1 MLIVFTKINLKMEN
15 KNLIKTDANQHL
27 NQVVADASNS
37 EQIVFAQS
45 VINKVL
51 AKEETFLNRYF
62 PTAEVRARRQKDA
75 ELISQA
81 LGDRNEMYRI
91 LRQTEIKNFKEAANR
106 FLSVEMVKGKA
117 GLAELLTKAI
127 NVVTESF
134 EAETERFYNTMER
147 MATNV
152 DGRQGRLAKRF
163 QEETDKEIDMLL
175 DKFFEL
181 KSGLLNDL
189 TGIKDEL
196 LK

>member
-1 MLIVFTKINLKMEN
+1 LLIVFTKINQKMEN
-15 KNLIKTDANQHL
+15 KNLIKTDANLNL
-27 NQVVADASNS
+27 NQVVENASNS
-37 EQIVFAQS
+37 EQIVFAQA

-51 AKEETFLNRYF
+51 DKEETFLNRYF
-62 PTAEVRARRQKDA
+62 PTAEVRARRQKDS

-134 EAETERFYNTMER
+134 ESETARFFDTMER
-147 MATNV
+147 MNASAQ
-152 DGRQGRLAKRF
+152 DRQGRLAARF
-163 QEETDKEIDMLL
+163 QQETDKEIDMLL
-175 DKFFEL
+175 DKFFDL

>member
-1 MLIVFTKINLKMEN
+1 MLIVFTKINQKMEN
-15 KNLIKTDANQHL
+15 KNLIKTDANLNL
-27 NQVVADASNS
+27 NQVVENASNS
-37 EQIVFAQS
+37 EQIVFAQA

-51 AKEETFLNRYF
+51 DKEETFLNRYF
-62 PTAEVRARRQKDA
+62 PTAEVRARRQKDS

-134 EAETERFYNTMER
+134 ESETARFFDTMER
-147 MATNV
+147 MNASAQ
-152 DGRQGRLAKRF
+152 DRQGRLAARF
-163 QEETDKEIDMLL
+163 QQETDKEIDMLL
-175 DKFFEL
+175 DKFFDL

>member
-1 MLIVFTKINLKMEN
+1 MFLSKLFQDFLRGY
-15 KNLIKTDANQHL
+15 
-27 NQVVADASNS
+27 
-37 EQIVFAQS
+37 
-45 VINKVL
+45 
-51 AKEETFLNRYF
+51 EETFLNRYF
-62 PTAEVRARRQKDA
+62 PTAEVRARRQKDS

-134 EAETERFYNTMER
+134 ESETARFFDTMER
-147 MATNV
+147 MNASAQ
-152 DGRQGRLAKRF
+152 DRQGRLAARF
-163 QEETDKEIDMLL
+163 QQETDKEIDMLL
-175 DKFFEL
+175 DKFFDL